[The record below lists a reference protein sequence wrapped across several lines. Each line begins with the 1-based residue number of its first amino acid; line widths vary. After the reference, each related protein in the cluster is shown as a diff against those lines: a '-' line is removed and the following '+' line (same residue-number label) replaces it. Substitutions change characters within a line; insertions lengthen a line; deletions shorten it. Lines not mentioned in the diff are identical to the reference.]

1 MRLQKLFFP
10 FQNPIP
16 LPRSAG
22 GCVLSLFLT
31 AWHQAKQQV
40 AGLSQ
45 GRITASASLQNPLSV
60 NNLFG
65 SPSLLTRGRREGKG
79 AGKQA
84 QNDRRVFLFR
94 LGLILQQICAVQF
107 APCSFFH
114 FLV

>member
-16 LPRSAG
+16 LPPSAR
-22 GCVLSLFLT
+22 GCVLGLFLT

-40 AGLSQ
+40 TDLSQ
-45 GRITASASLQNPLSV
+45 GSILASALLQNPLSV

-79 AGKQA
+79 AEKQP
-84 QNDRRVFLFR
+84 QNDRRVSLFR
-94 LGLILQQICAVQF
+94 LGLILKHICTVQF